1 MSVRTKNL
9 EEGAQEGKKSIEA
22 EQKDQIFKYIDSQSA
37 IDVKEY
43 PVKGSEG
50 DRMRIIFTIEDQ
62 KQALLC
68 YRQLSNRKD
77 SAI

>member
-1 MSVRTKNL
+1 MSVRTTNL

-50 DRMRIIFTIEDQ
+50 DKMRIIFTI
-62 KQALLC
+62 
-68 YRQLSNRKD
+68 
-77 SAI
+77 